1 METQK
6 EDKIDMIKENKD
18 GYKII
23 KRRYCEFIGSI
34 EKTGYFIC
42 IGEWADK
49 HLAYSRVDENG
60 NVIDG
65 EDGRYVQVRSYNG
78 YLFMLGI

>member
-1 METQK
+1 MN
-6 EDKIDMIKENKD
+6 KENKD

-23 KRRYCEFIGSI
+23 KRKFLERIGSLT

-42 IGEWADK
+42 IGEWADR

-60 NVIDG
+60 DVIDG
-65 EDGRYVQVRSYNG
+65 EDGRYVQLRSYNG
-78 YLFMLGI
+78 YLYMQGI